1 MEGKGAWPCRRVS
14 KRSSGR
20 NSQRS
25 VTFAMS
31 TCLYLDTSA
40 VLRAI
45 LENGT
50 SPEIEGLIAAAPALV
65 TSRLFLVESSRALH
79 RLRQLGQ
86 VSEAK
91 LADAQ
96 REISVVWA
104 RCELWE
110 LTPSVCER
118 ARHVAPGKSL
128 RTLDA
133 LHLATFVLAREK
145 IEGLELVTV
154 DDRLQAALEAV

>member
-1 MEGKGAWPCRRVS
+1 MCA
-14 KRSSGR
+14 
-20 NSQRS
+20 
-25 VTFAMS
+25 
-31 TCLYLDTSA
+31 CLYLDTSA

-50 SPEIEGLIAAAPALV
+50 SPDVEALIAAAPALV
-65 TSRLFLVESSRALH
+65 TSRLSLVECSRALH
-79 RLRQLGQ
+79 RLRQIGE
-86 VSEAK
+86 VSETK

-96 REISVVWA
+96 REIGAVWA
-104 RCELWE
+104 RCEVWE
-110 LTPSVCER
+110 LTQSVCER
-118 ARHVAPGKSL
+118 ARQVAAGKAL

-154 DDRLQAALEAV
+154 DDRLQAALGAV

>member
-1 MEGKGAWPCRRVS
+1 
-14 KRSSGR
+14 
-20 NSQRS
+20 
-25 VTFAMS
+25 MS
-31 TCLYLDTSA
+31 ACLYLDTSA

-50 SPEIEGLIAAAPALV
+50 SPEVEAQIAAASALV
-65 TSRLFLVESSRALH
+65 TSRLSLVESARAFH
-79 RLRQLGQ
+79 HLRQLGL

-96 REISVVWA
+96 REVTAVWA

-118 ARHVAPGKSL
+118 ARHIAPGRSL

-145 IEGLELVTV
+145 IEDLELVTV
-154 DDRLQAALEAV
+154 NDRLQEALGAV

>member
-1 MEGKGAWPCRRVS
+1 MAS
-14 KRSSGR
+14 
-20 NSQRS
+20 
-25 VTFAMS
+25 
-31 TCLYLDTSA
+31 CLYLDTSA

-50 SPEIEGLIAAAPALV
+50 SPEIEARIAAAPALI
-65 TSRLFLVESSRALH
+65 TSRLSLVESSRALH

-86 VSEAK
+86 VGEAK

-96 REISVVWA
+96 REVSAVWA

-110 LTPSVCER
+110 LTPSVCEM
-118 ARHVAPGKSL
+118 ARQVAPAKSL

-145 IEGLELVTV
+145 IAGSELLTV
-154 DDRLQAALEAV
+154 DDRLREALGVL

>member
-1 MEGKGAWPCRRVS
+1 LPA
-14 KRSSGR
+14 
-20 NSQRS
+20 
-25 VTFAMS
+25 
-31 TCLYLDTSA
+31 CLYLDTSA

-50 SPEIEGLIAAAPALV
+50 SPELEARIAAAPAIV
-65 TSRLFLVESSRALH
+65 TSRLSIVESSRALH
-79 RLRQLGQ
+79 RLRLHGK
-86 VSEAK
+86 VSEAR

-96 REISVVWA
+96 REISAVWA

-110 LTPSVCER
+110 LTRSVCEM
-118 ARHVAPGKSL
+118 ARQVAPTKSL

-145 IEGLELVTV
+145 IGGLELVTV
-154 DDRLQAALEAV
+154 DDRLQSALEAV

>member
-1 MEGKGAWPCRRVS
+1 
-14 KRSSGR
+14 
-20 NSQRS
+20 
-25 VTFAMS
+25 MS
-31 TCLYLDTSA
+31 ACLYLDTSA
-40 VLRAI
+40 VLRAV
-45 LENGT
+45 LESGT
-50 SPEIEGLIAAAPALV
+50 NPEVEELIAAAPALI
-65 TSRLFLVESSRALH
+65 TSRLSLVESSRALH

-91 LADAQ
+91 LADVQ
-96 REISVVWA
+96 REISSVWM

-110 LTPSVCER
+110 LTSSVCER
-118 ARHVAPGKSL
+118 ARLVAPAKSL

-154 DDRLQAALEAV
+154 DERLRAALEGV

>member
-1 MEGKGAWPCRRVS
+1 MALPAGQQTLFWKKFAAIGDI
-14 KRSSGR
+14 
-20 NSQRS
+20 
-25 VTFAMS
+25 AMS
-31 TCLYLDTSA
+31 TCLYLDTSV

-50 SPEIEGLIAAAPALV
+50 SQEIEGLIAAAPALV
-65 TSRLFLVESSRALH
+65 TSRLSLVESSRALH

-96 REISVVWA
+96 REISAVWA

>member
-1 MEGKGAWPCRRVS
+1 MPA
-14 KRSSGR
+14 
-20 NSQRS
+20 
-25 VTFAMS
+25 
-31 TCLYLDTSA
+31 CLYLDTSA

-50 SPEIEGLIAAAPALV
+50 SPEIETQIAAAPALF
-65 TSRLFLVESSRALH
+65 TSRLSLVESSRVLH

-96 REISVVWA
+96 REINIVWA

-110 LTPSVCER
+110 LTPSVCEM
-118 ARHVAPGKSL
+118 ARQVAPTKSL

-145 IEGLELVTV
+145 VEGLELITV
-154 DDRLQAALEAV
+154 DDRLQAALESV

>member
-1 MEGKGAWPCRRVS
+1 
-14 KRSSGR
+14 
-20 NSQRS
+20 

-65 TSRLFLVESSRALH
+65 TSRLSLVESSRALH

-96 REISVVWA
+96 REISALWA

-128 RTLDA
+128 RTFDA

-145 IEGLELVTV
+145 IEGLELITV